1 MKTAKRFSPFRLNP
15 SRTRATAFP
24 ALIITALAVT
34 AAGKAQAA
42 DLTISLNELGKPSGM
57 VMLNVLRNE
66 AQMNNVEPAMAS
78 MMLSPSEDG
87 LSVTLHDLE
96 AGTYGVQVMHDENGN
111 GELDANMLGIPKE
124 PWGFSNNAK
133 GKFGPP
139 KWEDVKF
146 TIDAESVSQTISL
159 NN

>member
-1 MKTAKRFSPFRLNP
+1 MKTAHRFSTSGLN
-15 SRTRATAFP
+15 A
-24 ALIITALAVT
+24 ALRKTGASAVIAALAI
-34 AAGKAQAA
+34 AATGATQAA
-42 DLTISLNELGKPSGM
+42 DLTISLNELGKPSGR
-57 VMLNVLRNE
+57 VMLNILRNE
-66 AQMNNVEPAMAS
+66 AQMNNAEPAMAS
-78 MMLSPSEDG
+78 MMLSPSDDG
-87 LSVTLHDLE
+87 VSVTLHDIA

-139 KWEDVKF
+139 KWDDVKF
-146 TIDAESVSQTISL
+146 TIDAESVVQTISL